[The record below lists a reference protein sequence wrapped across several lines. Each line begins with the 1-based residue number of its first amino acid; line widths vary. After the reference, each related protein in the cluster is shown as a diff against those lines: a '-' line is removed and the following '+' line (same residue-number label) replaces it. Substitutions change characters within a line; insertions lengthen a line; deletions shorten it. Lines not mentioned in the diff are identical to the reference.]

1 MYNEYRVLKK
11 YIFVDYI
18 TKLCRY
24 MQVLIYWYN
33 EDQLFEFLKLLGIL

>member
-18 TKLCRY
+18 MKLCRY